1 MNEPNFNY
9 DKESDTLYVSFE
21 PNVKATGIELND
33 HILLRI
39 DKAKRKAVGLTFFDY
54 SILTQQTNIGPRSF
68 PLTGL
73 SDLSDALRDMV
84 IDILQRS
91 PIKEILPLS
100 AYTPSAIEMVPITSL
115 MLHRKH

>member
-9 DKESDTLYVSFE
+9 DRESDTLYISFE
-21 PNVKATGIELND
+21 PNVKATGIALND

-73 SDLSDALRDMV
+73 NDSIRCTERYGCRYSSTLTH
-84 IDILQRS
+84 QRN
-91 PIKEILPLS
+91 
-100 AYTPSAIEMVPITSL
+100 PSAIGLYAIC
-115 MLHRKH
+115 H